1 MPTATSFESG
11 QDIIRNY
18 FTANWSSTPSSA
30 LLYILEN
37 DKFDGSDPNVD
48 YMEFCVRENDSI
60 QVTCGPTARYRVL
73 GTVVGIIRG
82 RIDDG
87 AGKVRGYADS
97 LANLFRN
104 LLLDNISFHAPKII
118 PVGRDET
125 HYRVNVIIP
134 FKYDFV
140 ATR

>member
-1 MPTATSFESG
+1 MVASSFKSG
-11 QDIIRNY
+11 QDIIRAY
-18 FTANWSSTPSSA
+18 FTSNWSSTPSSA
-30 LLYILEN
+30 LPYVLDNSIYEGN
-37 DKFDGSDPNVD
+37 PDDD
-48 YMEFCVRENDSI
+48 YMEFVVRENDAI

-73 GTVVGIIRG
+73 GSVVGIFRSKL
-82 RIDDG
+82 DDG
-87 AGKVRGYADS
+87 AGAARIYADS

-118 PVGRDET
+118 PVGRDDS

-140 ATR
+140 ASR